1 MGSLAKIGCA
11 DFRETLHSVRQ
22 RKARL
27 SLPSQGVDVM
37 ARILAVDDSAAMRQ
51 MVEVT
56 LSSAGHEVL
65 QARDGREALT
75 LAGKNSVDLVIAD
88 INMPEMDG
96 IELVRELR
104 ALESYKHTPVLVLTT
119 ESSAERK
126 MQGREAGATG
136 WLVKPFNPDKLLAT
150 VAKVLT

>member
-1 MGSLAKIGCA
+1 
-11 DFRETLHSVRQ
+11 V
-22 RKARL
+22 
-27 SLPSQGVDVM
+27 
-37 ARILAVDDSAAMRQ
+37 ARILTVDDSAAMRQ

-56 LSSAGHEVL
+56 LSSAGYEVL
-65 QARDGREALT
+65 QARDGREALA
-75 LAGKNSVDLVIAD
+75 LAGKNNVDLVIAD

-126 MQGREAGATG
+126 KQGREAGATG

-150 VAKVLT
+150 VAKVLK